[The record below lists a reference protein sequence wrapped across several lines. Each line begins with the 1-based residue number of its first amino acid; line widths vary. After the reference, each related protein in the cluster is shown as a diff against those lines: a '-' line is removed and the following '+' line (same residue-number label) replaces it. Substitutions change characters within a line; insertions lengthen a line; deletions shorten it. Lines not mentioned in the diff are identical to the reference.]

1 MTGLAMDESEHKK
14 GLLLPAEYGSTA
26 LFHSSENCSPGA
38 RLTGGAHRRHGEP
51 VGIDEAG
58 CRASACL
65 PPLGGGR
72 CLLPLAV
79 LDPAG
84 VFLVCSCVFLVCSG
98 VGPDRAAAVLDPTA
112 AVLDRAG
119 VFLVCSGVGPDP
131 AAVLDPA
138 ATVLDRAAVL
148 DPAATVLDRA
158 GVFLVCSGVGPDR
171 AAAVLDPAAAVL
183 DRAVVLELLVIQ

>member
-131 AAVLDPA
+131 AA
-138 ATVLDRAAVL
+138 AVL
-148 DPAATVLDRA
+148 DPAAAVLDRA
-158 GVFLVCSGVGPDR
+158 GVFLVSSGVGPDPAAAVLDP

-183 DRAVVLELLVIQ
+183 DRAG